1 MQKIVPFLW
10 FDSQAEEAAQ
20 FYTSLFGNSKILG
33 RAYYGEA
40 GPAPAG
46 TLMTISF
53 QLEGQT
59 FTALNGGPVFK
70 FTPAISFFVT
80 CRTAQEVDALWEKL
94 SEKGKV
100 LMELQKYPFS
110 EKFGWVADRYG
121 LSWQLHL
128 TGTEKKIAPF
138 LMFVGAR
145 HGKADEAI
153 RYYSSVLPD
162 SAVEQVMRFGPGQG
176 EPEGTVMHARFT
188 LGGQQFMAMDSNGQH
203 DFTFTP
209 ALSFSIN
216 CDTQR
221 EIDALW
227 EKLSDGGKKVECG
240 WVEDKYGVSWQI
252 VPSILADI
260 ESGPDRARANR
271 VMEAVLKMKKLDIR
285 TIEKAARG

>member
-1 MQKIVPFLW
+1 VQKIVPFLW

-216 CDTQR
+216 CDTQKV
-221 EIDALW
+221 IDALW
-227 EKLSDGGKKVECG
+227 EKLSEGGKKVECG

>member
-1 MQKIVPFLW
+1 VQKIVPFLW

-20 FYTSLFGNSKILG
+20 FYTSLFDNSRILA
-33 RAYYGEA
+33 RSYYGEA

-53 QLEGQT
+53 QLEGET

-80 CRTAQEVDALWEKL
+80 CRTGQEVDALWGRL
-94 SEKGKV
+94 SENGKV

-110 EKFGWVADRYG
+110 QKFGWVADRYG

-128 TGTEKKIAPF
+128 TGTEKKISPF
-138 LMFVGAR
+138 LMFVGAQ
-145 HGKADEAI
+145 HGKTEEAI
-153 RYYSSVLPD
+153 RYYASVLPD
-162 SAVEQVMRFGPGQG
+162 SAVGQVMRYGPGQG
-176 EPEGTVMHARFT
+176 DPEGSVMHARFT
-188 LGGQQFMAMDSNGQH
+188 LGGQQFMAMDSNGRR

-216 CDTQR
+216 CDTQK
-221 EIDALW
+221 EIDTLW
-227 EKLSDGGKKVECG
+227 EKLSEGGKKVECG
-240 WVEDKYGVSWQI
+240 WVEDRYGVSWQI

-260 ESGPDRARANR
+260 ESGTDRARANR
-271 VMEAVLKMKKLDIR
+271 VMEAVLTMKKLDIR
-285 TIEKAARG
+285 EIERAARG